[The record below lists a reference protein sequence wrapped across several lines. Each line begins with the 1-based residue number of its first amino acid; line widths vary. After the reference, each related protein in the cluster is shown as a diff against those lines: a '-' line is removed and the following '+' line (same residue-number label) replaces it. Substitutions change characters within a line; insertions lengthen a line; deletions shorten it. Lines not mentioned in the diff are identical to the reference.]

1 LTSVKCKN
9 ERYSL
14 IKSVRTAEEITN
26 KMYYITHPFA
36 KSILENKICA
46 KRLSHKITISNCIMQ

>member
-1 LTSVKCKN
+1 MKDIAK
-9 ERYSL
+9 

-36 KSILENKICA
+36 RSILQNKIYA
-46 KRLSHKITISNCIMQ
+46 KCYES